1 MTYPKTSGN
10 YSLGLASLTHTDYA
24 PRSLICRVQ
33 CTMSSFQTWNFGTS
47 GYPKK
52 KLKPYTVHFISAR
65 KKTTCYCFIK
75 STIYTMLNKLY
86 QIRQFSYFCEFPKI
100 GLIFGQEYSNSQIYE
115 MVNLFQY
122 LIVKN
127 EFVFNDFGGHVSCRF
142 YGMTSGNDTDSL
154 IFFIQKTG
162 FDTSLL
168 HANFLLRRKFAW
180 SLKAFFLWGGD
191 GE

>member
-1 MTYPKTSGN
+1 
-10 YSLGLASLTHTDYA
+10 
-24 PRSLICRVQ
+24 
-33 CTMSSFQTWNFGTS
+33 
-47 GYPKK
+47 
-52 KLKPYTVHFISAR
+52 
-65 KKTTCYCFIK
+65 
-75 STIYTMLNKLY
+75 MLNKLY

-100 GLIFGQEYSNSQIYE
+100 GLIFGQEYSNAQIYE

-168 HANFLLRRKFAW
+168 HAKEKICLKFE
-180 SLKAFFLWGGD
+180 SLFSVGRGWGIR
-191 GE
+191 